1 MQGVNL
7 IPADRREAQQRR
19 RRLRHWIV
27 ASVGWTGLVVSA
39 SVGSQFL
46 WGTDS
51 AATASELTQTQQ
63 QISDSTQK
71 LNNLRR
77 QLAEAQVLRQT
88 AQSLRDQP
96 DWSLLLGILSS
107 ALDDDVVLREIQLSP
122 QRGGTA
128 GDASR
133 SSMYTVQLR
142 GFSRSQPAVSQFV
155 LRLQQNGL
163 FDEVKLVRTG
173 REPVMNT
180 TAVTFDVSCEIRE
193 SGGGAPR

>member
-1 MQGVNL
+1 MGSNNAMRAGCAQDNNMQGVNL
-7 IPADRREAQQRR
+7 IPADRRAAQQRR

-39 SVGSQFL
+39 SAGSQFL

-107 ALDDDVVLREIQLSP
+107 ALDDDV
-122 QRGGTA
+122 
-128 GDASR
+128 
-133 SSMYTVQLR
+133 
-142 GFSRSQPAVSQFV
+142 
-155 LRLQQNGL
+155 
-163 FDEVKLVRTG
+163 
-173 REPVMNT
+173 
-180 TAVTFDVSCEIRE
+180 
-193 SGGGAPR
+193 